1 MVVYN
6 EYEAFASEAMLM
18 FKSNPVL
25 FRLVLKYRV
34 DPPTLS
40 TTTTSSTSSASATST
55 TTSTTTPSAVSS
67 LASSTAAAAAAP
79 GRLVVRATD
88 STRTLVFKTREL
100 QDLKNCERLQ
110 LWLLNET
117 ATNESLFAKTI
128 SELAEEEKT
137 KKKKN
142 DKSQGEEA
150 MMKMKMIGAGQ
161 KRQYPKMS
169 GAQRRK
175 ARRLEK
181 ASLGPEGLAASR
193 VKSDVERAREEKAAI
208 KRARKAERRLTRQ
221 LSREQ

>member
-6 EYEAFASEAMLM
+6 EYEAFASEAMSM
-18 FKSNPVL
+18 FKSNPVF

-34 DPPTLS
+34 DPQTPS
-40 TTTTSSTSSASATST
+40 TATSSSSASATST
-55 TTSTTTPSAVSS
+55 STSAVSS
-67 LASSTAAAAAAP
+67 LASSTASTAAAAAAP

-117 ATNESLFAKTI
+117 ATNESLFAKAI
-128 SELAEEEKT
+128 SELAEEEK
-137 KKKKN
+137 KKKK
-142 DKSQGEEA
+142 DKSQSVEA
-150 MMKMKMIGAGQ
+150 IMVKGVGAGQ

-208 KRARKAERRLTRQ
+208 KKARKAERRLTRQ

>member
-40 TTTTSSTSSASATST
+40 TTTTSSTSASATST

-117 ATNESLFAKTI
+117 ATNESLFAKAI
-128 SELAEEEKT
+128 SELAEEE

-150 MMKMKMIGAGQ
+150 MKMKMIGAGQ

-208 KRARKAERRLTRQ
+208 KKARKAERRLTRQ

>member
-6 EYEAFASEAMLM
+6 EYEAFASEAMSM
-18 FKSNPVL
+18 FKSNPVY

-34 DPPTLS
+34 DPQTPS
-40 TTTTSSTSSASATST
+40 TATSSSSASATST
-55 TTSTTTPSAVSS
+55 TTSAVSS
-67 LASSTAAAAAAP
+67 LASSTASSAAAP

-117 ATNESLFAKTI
+117 ATNESLFAKAI
-128 SELAEEEKT
+128 SELAEEEK

-142 DKSQGEEA
+142 DKSQSVEA
-150 MMKMKMIGAGQ
+150 KMMKGVGAGQ

-208 KRARKAERRLTRQ
+208 KKARKAERRLTRQ

>member
-6 EYEAFASEAMLM
+6 EYEAFASEAMSM
-18 FKSNPVL
+18 FKSNPVF

-34 DPPTLS
+34 DPQTPS
-40 TTTTSSTSSASATST
+40 TSTSSSSASATST
-55 TTSTTTPSAVSS
+55 STSAVSS
-67 LASSTAAAAAAP
+67 LASSTATTAAAAAP

-117 ATNESLFAKTI
+117 ATNESLFAKAI
-128 SELAEEEKT
+128 SELAEEE

-142 DKSQGEEA
+142 DKSQGVEA
-150 MMKMKMIGAGQ
+150 MKVKGVGAGQ

-208 KRARKAERRLTRQ
+208 KKARKAERRLTRQ